1 MPTKAGGKRSISAI
15 LYSSRYSPATMA
27 SFWECPKCDFV
38 NRSTDAACK
47 ACGGPPRSQVGGGSG
62 GGPAPSVPS
71 STTSSSVPYQQS
83 AAAPP
88 PPASASA
95 PSMYYSAPVAAAPSA
110 PSPPVYTTQ
119 PAYATS
125 APANQGVYAT
135 TATDATATRPGPAP
149 NAYASAS
156 AGSYHPSAAT
166 SYGSYGG
173 GHGHGGG
180 GGGYHGKDAKYRR
193 DFDRIDRDHSG
204 YIDGQDLNKL
214 LKGAIPDSQ
223 ISKILKLADKD
234 KDGRVSFEEY
244 KKIMKKVEMAQKLLG
259 KKLMK

>member
-1 MPTKAGGKRSISAI
+1 M
-15 LYSSRYSPATMA
+15 

-38 NRSTDAACK
+38 NRSTDAGCK
-47 ACGGPPRSQVGGGSG
+47 ACGGPCPSQVGGGGSSGG
-62 GGPAPSVPS
+62 GGPAPTSSVPYQ
-71 STTSSSVPYQQS
+71 PYQQS
-83 AAAPP
+83 AAP
-88 PPASASA
+88 PPAASA

-110 PSPPVYTTQ
+110 PSAPSPPVYTTQ
-119 PAYATS
+119 PVYATS

-135 TATDATATRPGPAP
+135 MAAGATANRPAP

-166 SYGSYGG
+166 SHSSYGG
-173 GHGHGGG
+173 GHGHG

-204 YIDGQDLNKL
+204 YIDGHDLNKL